1 MKKIL
6 LILFL
11 SLLVSVKA
19 GEVIKHSFVAVD
31 NKRKQVI
38 KVDQFSAKNNWIAK
52 FDIKPRALQKLS
64 DETLL
69 VGLENGF
76 ALLDL
81 ESGEV
86 KERITGYNGI
96 QSVCRLQD
104 GRTLLGQD
112 GDTLKFFLLDKNNK
126 LERSFSVPGKY
137 LRLTDITADNNL
149 LFTSGEPWIG
159 VCTDLYGKVKWTVPL
174 PEKGYRLYPL
184 ENGNFLTS
192 TGETAAVCEVAK
204 DGKLI
209 KIFGGEDIHPKSQ
222 LQWFSGFQTVGQNV
236 VAANWLGHG
245 KKGKGPHLVEFNQE
259 NELVWSWTDHKAA
272 IQITNFLILK

>member
-1 MKKIL
+1 MKQLL
-6 LILFL
+6 LILFT
-11 SLLVSVKA
+11 SLLVSSQA
-19 GEVIKHSFVAVD
+19 AEAIKHSFIAVD
-31 NKRKQVI
+31 NKRKQVL
-38 KVDQFSAKNNWIAK
+38 KVDQFDSKKNWQTK

-64 DETLL
+64 NENLL

-81 ESGEV
+81 QTGEV
-86 KERITGYNGI
+86 KKRVTGYSGI
-96 QSVCRLQD
+96 QSVCRLKD

-112 GDTLKFFLLDKNNK
+112 GDILKFYLLDKDFK

-137 LRLTDITADNNL
+137 LRLTDVTADNQL
-149 LFTSGEPWIG
+149 LFTSGEPWTG
-159 VCTDLYGKVKWTVPL
+159 VCADLYGKIKWTVPL

-184 ENGNFLTS
+184 KNGNFLTS

-204 DGKLI
+204 DGKVVRV
-209 KIFGGEDIHPKSQ
+209 FGGEDIHPKSQ
-222 LQWFSGFQTVGQNV
+222 LQWFSGFQTVSDHV

-245 KKGKGPHLVEFNQE
+245 KKGKGPHLVEFNQK